1 MTDRDIDRDK
11 IIQGLKACS
20 RTMHIKLCNDCPY
33 EDDEEED
40 EEGNY
45 EGSCVF
51 CLTGDALTLI
61 EEQEKLLKN
70 EDPIAPQIRSDGS
83 FEPSWYYCCGNC
95 DGPIDKPDKYCRHC
109 GKKVEW
115 YLTDHL
121 FESYNEKK

>member
-1 MTDRDIDRDK
+1 MRKTRTGR
-11 IIQGLKACS
+11 LS
-20 RTMHIKLCNDCPY
+20 RGTTRGQQKSGARPSPESQKQWLNNGD
-33 EDDEEED
+33 
-40 EEGNY
+40 
-45 EGSCVF
+45 
-51 CLTGDALTLI
+51 TGDALALV

-70 EDPIAPQIRSDGS
+70 EEPIEPQIRSDGS

-121 FESYNEKK
+121 FESYCDQKNDT